1 MRIRSLLAAASLAAV
16 AAAPAH
22 ALTMITEENPPLNF
36 TEGAKLTGY
45 ATDVIAEMGRRAKI
59 PLKFDVMAWS
69 KGYPMAQSGK
79 DHCIYSTARLP
90 ARELQ
95 FQWVGPVA
103 FNRWGVFARKDFAG
117 KIGALDDLK
126 PHRIGA
132 VTFDAKA
139 DFLKENSVVNLLL
152 VEKDADNPAR
162 LFLPKTDPNHI
173 DLWVT
178 SLFGAQRTAG
188 AKASDLKL
196 VYTIRDVPSWLACS
210 PYVPKD
216 TVGKLAAALASM
228 NQDGTMTK
236 IALNYEKFFAPR

>member
-1 MRIRSLLAAASLAAV
+1 MRIRPVLVAASLAAV
-16 AAAPAH
+16 AAVPAH

-45 ATDVIAEMGRRAKI
+45 ATDVVAEMGRRAKI

-69 KGYPMAQSGK
+69 KGYPMAQAGK

-90 ARELQ
+90 ARERQ

-117 KIGALDDLK
+117 TINSLDGLK

-132 VTFDAKA
+132 VALDAKA

-162 LFLPKTDPNHI
+162 LFLPKTDPNYI

-178 SLFGAQRTAG
+178 SLFGAQTTAG
-188 AKASDLKL
+188 AKAGDLKL

-210 PYVPKD
+210 PYVSKE

-236 IALNYEKFFAPR
+236 IAGNYERFFAPR

>member
-1 MRIRSLLAAASLAAV
+1 MRIRTLLAAAALAC
-16 AAAPAH
+16 APAH
-22 ALTMITEENPPLNF
+22 ALTLITEENPPLNF
-36 TEGAKLTGY
+36 TDGGRLTGF
-45 ATDVIAEMGRRAKI
+45 ATEVVTEMGRRAKV
-59 PLKFDVMAWS
+59 PLKFEVMAWS
-69 KGYPMAQSGK
+69 KGYPMAQGGK

-90 ARELQ
+90 ARERS

-103 FNRWGVFARKDFAG
+103 FNRWGVFARQDFAG

-152 VEKDADNPAR
+152 VDRDADNPAR
-162 LFLPKTDPNHI
+162 LFLPRTDPNYI

-178 SLFGAQRTAG
+178 SLAGAQRTAG
-188 AKASDLKL
+188 PKSGELKL

-210 PYVPKD
+210 PYVQKD
-216 TVGKLAAALASM
+216 TLGKLAAALASM
-228 NQDGTMTK
+228 NQDGTMAK
-236 IALNYEKFFAPR
+236 IAGSYEKSFAPK

>member
-1 MRIRSLLAAASLAAV
+1 MRLHFLLALAGAAL
-16 AAAPAH
+16 AAPAS
-22 ALTMITEENPPLNF
+22 ALTFITEENPPLNY
-36 TEGAKLTGY
+36 TQSGRVAGY
-45 ATDVIAEMGRRAKI
+45 ATEVVTEMAKRARV
-59 PLKFDVMAWS
+59 PLKFEVMPWA
-69 KGYPMAQSGK
+69 KGYVAAQAGR
-79 DHCIYSTARLP
+79 DNCLYSVARLEN
-90 ARELQ
+90 RENL
-95 FQWVGPVA
+95 FQWVGPIA

-117 KIGALDDLK
+117 KIGALEDLK

-152 VEKDADNPAR
+152 VDKDADNPAR
-162 LFLPKTDPNHI
+162 LFLPRTDPNYI

-188 AKASDLKL
+188 AKAGELRL

-210 PYVPKD
+210 PYVSKD

-228 NQDGTMTK
+228 NRDGTMAK
-236 IALNYEKFFAPR
+236 VAGSYEKFFAPQ

>member
-1 MRIRSLLAAASLAAV
+1 MCIRSVLAAAALAV
-16 AAAPAH
+16 ALPAH
-22 ALTMITEENPPLNF
+22 ALTLITEENPPLNF
-36 TEGAKLTGY
+36 TDGGKLTGY
-45 ATDVIAEMGRRAKI
+45 ATDVVTEMGRRAKV

-69 KGYPMAQSGK
+69 KGYPMAQAGK

-90 ARELQ
+90 ARERQ
-95 FQWVGPVA
+95 FQWVGPIA
-103 FNRWGVFARKDFAG
+103 FNRWGVFARNDFAG

-152 VEKDADNPAR
+152 VDRDADNPAR
-162 LFLPKTDPNHI
+162 LFLPRTDPNYI

-178 SLFGAQRTAG
+178 SLFGATKTAG
-188 AKASDLKL
+188 AKAGDVKL

-228 NQDGTMTK
+228 NQDGTMKK
-236 IALNYEKFFAPR
+236 IAGGYERFFAPQ

>member
-1 MRIRSLLAAASLAAV
+1 MRIRSVLAAAALATAL
-16 AAAPAH
+16 PAH
-22 ALTMITEENPPLNF
+22 ALTLITEENPPLNF
-36 TEGAKLTGY
+36 TEGGKLTGY
-45 ATDVIAEMGRRAKI
+45 ATEVVTEMGRRAKV
-59 PLKFDVMAWS
+59 PLKFEVMAWS
-69 KGYPMAQSGK
+69 KGYPMAQAGK

-90 ARELQ
+90 ARERQ
-95 FQWVGPVA
+95 FQWVGPIA
-103 FNRWGVFARKDFAG
+103 FNRWGVFARNDFTG
-117 KIGALDDLK
+117 KIGAIDDLK

-152 VEKDADNPAR
+152 VDKDADNPPR
-162 LFLPKTDPNHI
+162 LFLPRTDPNYV

-178 SLFGAQRTAG
+178 SLFGATRTAG
-188 AKASDLKL
+188 AKAGDLKL

-236 IALNYEKFFAPR
+236 IAGSYEKFFAPK

>member
-1 MRIRSLLAAASLAAV
+1 MRIRSVLAAASLAAA

-22 ALTMITEENPPLNF
+22 ALTLITEENPPLNF
-36 TEGAKLTGY
+36 TEGGKLTGY
-45 ATDVIAEMGRRAKI
+45 ATDVVAEMGRRAKI
-59 PLKFDVMAWS
+59 PLKFEVMPWS
-69 KGYPMAQSGK
+69 KGFPMAQSGK

-117 KIGALDDLK
+117 SIGGLGDLK

-152 VEKDADNPAR
+152 VDRDVDNPPR
-162 LFLPKTDPNHI
+162 LFLPKTDPNYI

-178 SLFGAQRTAG
+178 SLFGAQKTAG
-188 AKASDLKL
+188 AKAGDLKL

-228 NQDGTMTK
+228 SQDGTMTK
-236 IALNYEKFFAPR
+236 IAGGYERFFAPR